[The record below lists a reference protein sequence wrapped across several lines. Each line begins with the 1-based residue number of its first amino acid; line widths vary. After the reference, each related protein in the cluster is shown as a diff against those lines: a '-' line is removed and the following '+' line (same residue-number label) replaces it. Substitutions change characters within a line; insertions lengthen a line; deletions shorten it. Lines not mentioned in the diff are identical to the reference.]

1 MLPEQLVHQLRLT
14 DGTIVRLC
22 PTPKPLFCSRDGRFF
37 SPARAVLTDNGWEM
51 YLLAVQTYGVGRNDT
66 KNHGFRPRLTKA
78 QAGINIDAHV
88 LVWEAWMGPRKKTDA
103 NGVKWEIDHINGDIQ
118 NWSLDNLEEITAA
131 ENYRRRKILHQL
143 RKEGKDPTQMPI
155 AELKRIFNSST
166 NKQI

>member
-22 PTPKPLFCSRDGRFF
+22 PTTRPIYCSRDGRFF
-37 SPARAVLTDNGWEM
+37 SPVRAVLTDDGWEM
-51 YLLAVQTYGVGRNDT
+51 RELKVYCPGEGTRYERSHSDYAKLSGKAGVT
-66 KNHGFRPRLTKA
+66 S
-78 QAGINIDAHV
+78 IAHH
-88 LVWEAWMGPRKKTDA
+88 LMWETWVGPRKKTDA
-103 NGVKWEIDHINGDIQ
+103 NGVKWEIDHINGDTR

-131 ENYRRRKILHQL
+131 ENYRRRKILHRL

-155 AELKRIFNSST
+155 AELKRIFNLST

>member
-22 PTPKPLFCSRDGRFF
+22 PTPKPLYCSRDGRFF
-37 SPARAVLTDNGWEM
+37 SPARAVLTDDGWKM
-51 YLLAVQTYGVGRNDT
+51 YQLKVYCPGEGTRYEKSNSDYAKLSIKAGVT
-66 KNHGFRPRLTKA
+66 P
-78 QAGINIDAHV
+78 
-88 LVWEAWMGPRKKTDA
+88 LVHHLMWETWVGPRKKTDA
-103 NGVKWEIDHINGDIQ
+103 NGVKWEIDHINGDIR
-118 NWSLDNLEEITAA
+118 NWSLDNLEEVTSA

-143 RKEGKDPTQMPI
+143 RKEGKDPTQMPV